1 MTTRLL
7 SIGEL
12 AQRVGVATSA
22 LRFYEDEGL
31 VHSVRNPGGQRRY
44 SHDVVRRVSFIGA
57 AQLVGLSL
65 AEIRGALASLP
76 EGRTPTARDWARLAR
91 GWRPV
96 LDDRIA
102 ILTRLRDQLDS
113 CIGCGCLSLASC
125 GLWNPNDAAAAT
137 GSGAR
142 YLLSDERPVIVRNC

>member
-7 SIGEL
+7 SIGEV

-22 LRFYEDEGL
+22 LRFYEDQGL
-31 VHSVRNPGGQRRY
+31 VHSVRNTGGQRRY
-44 SHDVVRRVSFIGA
+44 SHDAVRRVSFIGA
-57 AQLVGLSL
+57 AQMVGLSL

-91 GWRPV
+91 GWKPM

-125 GLWNPNDAAAAT
+125 GLWNPNDVAADS

-142 YLLSDERPVIVRNC
+142 YLFSDERPVVVRNR